1 MKFLTEE
8 DKKELET
15 MFKET
20 LYQKFAKPKNP
31 EGLHSLD
38 IIMKDV
44 INRLD
49 VDIDKIIANDKKY
62 IFELSSKLDSML
74 LEQISKAD
82 NLSEVLE
89 EKETKDKKNKKT

>member
-20 LYQKFAKPKNP
+20 LYQKLAKPKNP

-38 IIMKDV
+38 VIMKDV
-44 INRLD
+44 IDGLD

-62 IFELSSKLDSML
+62 IFELSSKLNSML

-89 EKETKDKKNKKT
+89 EKETKNKKT